1 MSRIKLYLLGF
12 ITLFT
17 TIAAL
22 GQKPKDCITLPPGM
36 TPGGTFNL
44 TPNYAC
50 INTNTGTAIVT
61 VTNAKPPTGIF
72 DVGAGN
78 EIKYNFN
85 YTDALFPTGVEFTAG
100 TPPIYT
106 YNQAGEYWVAVS
118 GKQGSNTYLMC
129 KSVEVIKTEQPD
141 IKVDACDPLNVSVE
155 IQDTPINQKQDR
167 VTIDWGD
174 GNINTY
180 DVTSRPMTI
189 SHSYTSAPTS
199 NPKIQG
205 QYVRGG
211 VNRCPSDPVNFNVGT
226 NINPKIS
233 ELEGLNGGT
242 ENKITMKDGN
252 PGEDYIIEMSTNNGT
267 WAATSQTIKAPTAS
281 NTSSATI
288 TGLNATNEYCFRL
301 SKAGACATS
310 IQSNV
315 VCTIKPTYNVLSP
328 KEVKVDW
335 VNNQSNITGYEII
348 YKESITGYNQNSGF
362 KSPSEKTYTF
372 DQMDCSKK
380 YDFQIIGK
388 IDPGTPA
395 NRVIIKSPTFIVDPA
410 TGGKLPSSFIL
421 IVSAANNKNEVSLN
435 MLSVLSINKYN
446 IYRAEGNSTNFQLIN
461 STTSNAFQDQNVEIN
476 KQQYC
481 YKVDYEDACGNVS
494 EQSPSACT
502 VFLTSAQPN
511 TVNWS
516 PFTVVGSP
524 DILQGVEATEYTI
537 EIYDQNGN
545 LKDTKR
551 TFDTEA
557 DIQYELDTWLK
568 DPIMGGKVVVR
579 IFAQQKGRVILST
592 GTTIFPFYGFSNEYT
607 FLTPAQVYFPSA
619 FTPNDDGKNDL
630 FEVKGKYIAQFNM
643 IIYDRWGAPIFES
656 KDIKIG
662 WDGKEN
668 GSPAPTGY
676 YSFKIFGIDNA
687 GQEFSKTGSVLL
699 MR

>member
-1 MSRIKLYLLGF
+1 MLGF

-310 IQSNV
+310 IRSNE
-315 VCTIKPTYNVLSP
+315 VCTIKPTHNVLSATD
-328 KEVKVDW
+328 VKVDW
-335 VNNQSNITGYEII
+335 VNAQSNINFYDVI
-348 YKESITGYNQNSGF
+348 YKESPTGFNQNS
-362 KSPSEKTYTF
+362 SRTQPNEKTFTLS
-372 DQMDCSKK
+372 DMDCSKI
-380 YDFQIIGK
+380 YEFQVVGTTIG
-388 IDPGTPA
+388 TMA
-395 NRVIIKSPTFIVDPA
+395 TRAIIKSPTFIVTPVQ
-410 TGGKLPSSFIL
+410 GGRVPNLLVGLASIAGDA
-421 IVSAANNKNEVSLN
+421 IRLN
-435 MLSVLSINKYN
+435 MVSIDGSVSISKYN
-446 IYRAEGNSTNFQLIN
+446 IYKSEGNSTNFNPLI
-461 STTSNAFQDQNVEIN
+461 STSDNFYNDQAVEMN
-476 KQQYC
+476 KKQYC
-481 YKVDYEDACGNVS
+481 YKFEYEATCNNMSDLS
-494 EQSPSACT
+494 DPFCT

-511 TVNWS
+511 TVNWTPFNVAS
-516 PFTVVGSP
+516 SPGVLKNVKASEYNVQILDEAGTVIASPYITVDNEADVRNELDRYLNDPSMNGKINFRILALQETEIDLGTSVISFPFTS
-524 DILQGVEATEYTI
+524 Y
-537 EIYDQNGN
+537 
-545 LKDTKR
+545 
-551 TFDTEA
+551 
-557 DIQYELDTWLK
+557 
-568 DPIMGGKVVVR
+568 
-579 IFAQQKGRVILST
+579 
-592 GTTIFPFYGFSNEYT
+592 SNTYT
-607 FLTPAQVYFPSA
+607 FITPALVYFPSA
-619 FTPNDDGKNDL
+619 FTPNGDTHNDVFL
-630 FEVKGKYIAQFNM
+630 ATGKYIAQFNM
-643 IIYDRWGAPIFES
+643 IIYNRWGAPIFES

>member
-1 MSRIKLYLLGF
+1 MLGF
-12 ITLFT
+12 ITLCT
-17 TIAAL
+17 TIAAW
-22 GQKPKDCITLPPGM
+22 GQPRDCRTLPPGM

-61 VTNAKPPTGIF
+61 VINAKPPTGIF
-72 DVGAGN
+72 DVGPGN

-100 TPPIYT
+100 TPPT
-106 YNQAGEYWVAVS
+106 YPYDQAGEYWVVVS

-129 KSVEVIKTEQPD
+129 KSLEVIKTERPD

-189 SHSYTSAPTS
+189 PHSYTSAPTS

-226 NINPKIS
+226 NIAPKIS

-267 WAATSQTIKAPTAS
+267 WAATTQTIKAPTAGS
-281 NTSSATI
+281 TSSEI
-288 TGLNATNEYCFRL
+288 VTGLNATNEYCFRL
-301 SKAGACATS
+301 SKAGACANS
-310 IQSNV
+310 IQSNE
-315 VCTIKPTYNVLSP
+315 VCTIKPTHNVLSATD
-328 KEVKVDW
+328 VKVDW
-335 VNNQSNITGYEII
+335 VNAQSNITRYVIS
-348 YKESITGYNQNSGF
+348 YKNLSTGFLNSTTNQPN
-362 KSPSEKTYTF
+362 EKTYTY
-372 DQMDCSKK
+372 DLLDCSTD
-380 YDFQIIGK
+380 YEFRIEGFV
-388 IDPGTPA
+388 GVTLA
-395 NRVIIKSPTFIVDPA
+395 ERVIIKSPIFIVKPPQG
-410 TGGKLPSSFIL
+410 TTIPNSLIG
-421 IVSAANNKNEVSLN
+421 IVSVNGQEVRMDIQSVKAILN
-435 MLSVLSINKYN
+435 PIIKYN
-446 IYRAEGNSTNFQLIN
+446 IHKSEGSSTNFNPLN
-461 STTSNAFQDQNVEIN
+461 STSDNFYNDAIVQVD

-481 YKVDYEDACGNVS
+481 YKFDYEDACGNKS
-494 EQSPSACT
+494 ELSDPICT
-502 VFLTSAQPN
+502 VFLTSAQQN
-511 TVNWS
+511 TMNWT
-516 PFTVVGSP
+516 PFSISDPSISLHSTDPV
-524 DILQGVEATEYTI
+524 EYTI
-537 EIYDQNGN
+537 QIIDKDGN
-545 LKDTKR
+545 VTGLEASTSI
-551 TFDTEA
+551 TEA
-557 DIQYELDTWLK
+557 NVKNALDRLLN
-568 DPIMGGKVVVR
+568 DPLSGGKTTFR
-579 IFAQQKGRVILST
+579 ILARQRVEYLDFFGTPNEIFFT
-592 GTTIFPFYGFSNEYT
+592 GYSNPYT

-619 FTPNDDGKNDL
+619 FTPNDDGTNDL
-630 FEVKGKYIAQFNM
+630 FEATGKFIAQFNM
-643 IIYDRWGAPIFES
+643 IVYNRWGAPIFES

>member
-1 MSRIKLYLLGF
+1 MLGF

-189 SHSYTSAPTS
+189 PHSYTSAPTS

-301 SKAGACATS
+301 SKTGACATS
-310 IQSNV
+310 IRSNE
-315 VCTIKPTYNVLSP
+315 VCTIKPIYNVLSAE
-328 KEVKVDW
+328 KVEVKW
-335 VNNQSNITGYEII
+335 STLQGNITRYQVS
-348 YKESITGYNQNSGF
+348 YVDLPNRLFPNSGA
-362 KSPSEKTYTF
+362 PTGPLTYTF
-372 DQMDCSKK
+372 DQMDCSND
-380 YDFQIIGK
+380 YEFRIVGTIG
-388 IDPGTPA
+388 GGSNAVT
-395 NRVIIKSPTFIVDPA
+395 IKSPTFIVQPLQ
-410 TGGKLPSSFIL
+410 GGTIPNSLISFASIDISQNL
-421 IVSAANNKNEVSLN
+421 VSLSSYT
-435 MLSVLSINKYN
+435 LTPYNKY
-446 IYRAEGNSTNFQLIN
+446 IFYKSEGNSNNFKPLVTVPDN
-461 STTSNAFQDQNVEIN
+461 RYEDRAVELD

-481 YKVDYEDACGNVS
+481 YKVQFEDNCGNMS
-494 EQSPSACT
+494 ELSDPFCT
-502 VFLTSAQPN
+502 IFLTSAKQNTLNWTQFAVSDPSNQLINVQP
-511 TVNWS
+511 TEYIVALLDEAGS
-516 PFTVVGSP
+516 VVGP
-524 DILQGVEATEYTI
+524 PVVKTLT
-537 EIYDQNGN
+537 
-545 LKDTKR
+545 
-551 TFDTEA
+551 TEA
-557 DIQYELDTWLK
+557 DLKYKLDQLLA
-568 DPIMGGKVVVR
+568 DPTNNGKVTFRVTAIQNAELP
-579 IFAQQKGRVILST
+579 IFGVPT
-592 GTTIFPFYGFSNEYT
+592 PFPFPSHSNTYT

-619 FTPNDDGKNDL
+619 FTPNDDGTNDL